1 MSDEQ
6 RNQLRSFMSDILQ
19 LDEQSFI
26 QIQFATS
33 VLLARERQISLSKE
47 KSLMR
52 EIGIGEM
59 ESGSIIN

>member
-19 LDEQSFI
+19 LDEQSFN
-26 QIQFATS
+26 QIQFAAS

>member
-47 KSLMR
+47 KSLMC